1 MIVMM
6 SPRSPVLASVA
17 GSLALLVALPACAD
31 GSSASSAT
39 GERPSV
45 VAAFYPLQFVT
56 DQIGGDKVR
65 VVNLT
70 EPGVEPHD
78 LELTPRQVGKI
89 ADADLV
95 LYIKGFQPAVDEA
108 VEQNPAKTTIEAS
121 TVATFEETGA
131 EAALES
137 EEGEEGTV
145 ETVEKEHAGEE
156 RSDPHIW
163 LDPTK
168 LAKIATAVGDRLAAV
183 DSDGAELYRANAA
196 KLAGGLAALDG
207 EYRAGLASC
216 SRKAF
221 VTSHAAFGYLAK
233 RYGLEQIPIAGISPE
248 AEPSPQRIAAVQKL
262 VRDKGITTVFFET
275 LVSPKLA
282 ETIARDT
289 GARAEVLDPVE
300 GIEAGSASNY
310 FTVMRANLEALRKA
324 LGCR

>member
-1 MIVMM
+1 
-6 SPRSPVLASVA
+6 
-17 GSLALLVALPACAD
+17 
-31 GSSASSAT
+31 
-39 GERPSV
+39 V
-45 VAAFYPLQFVT
+45 VAAFYPLQFVAT
-56 DQIGGDKVR
+56 HIGGDKVA

-78 LELTPRQVGKI
+78 LELTPKQVGKI

-108 VEQNPAKTTIEAS
+108 VEQNPAKAVVEAS
-121 TVATFEETGA
+121 TAAPFEETGA

-137 EEGEEGTV
+137 EEHAEEGTQ
-145 ETVEKEHAGEE
+145 EEGTEEEAHPGEE
-156 RSDPHIW
+156 HGDPHIW
-163 LDPTK
+163 LDPSK
-168 LAKIATAVGDRLAAV
+168 LAKITTAVSDRLAAA
-183 DSDGAELYRANAA
+183 DPGGAETYRANAA
-196 KLAGGLAALDG
+196 KLAGDLAALDS
-207 EYRAGLASC
+207 EYRAGLARC

-233 RYGLEQIPIAGISPE
+233 RYGLEQVPIAGISPE
-248 AEPSPQRIAAVQKL
+248 EEPSPQRVAAVQQL

-275 LVSPKLA
+275 LVNPKLA

-300 GIEAGSASNY
+300 GIEAGSSADY

-324 LGCR
+324 MACT